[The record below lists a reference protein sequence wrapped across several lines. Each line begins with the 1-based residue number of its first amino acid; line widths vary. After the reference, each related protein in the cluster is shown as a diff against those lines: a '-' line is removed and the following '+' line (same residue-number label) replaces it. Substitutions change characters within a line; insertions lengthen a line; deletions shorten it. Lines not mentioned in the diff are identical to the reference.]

1 MFHWGSLRKENPWG
15 DMYDLIWAF
24 HESLGGVRCYT
35 GQAVAVKYICCGL
48 KNSLIL
54 KKSHTV
60 SQLRGHLET
69 MSW

>member
-1 MFHWGSLRKENPWG
+1 
-15 DMYDLIWAF
+15 MYDLIRAF

-35 GQAVAVKYICCGL
+35 GQAVTVKYICCGRE
-48 KNSLIL
+48 NSLIL
-54 KKSHTV
+54 KKFRTV